1 MTERIGRRARGFT
14 LIEVVVAFLLLS
26 IVMSTA
32 FELFTTGMR
41 RASDLE
47 ERSKALVL
55 AQSRLAAAGIEQQ
68 LKESAVA
75 GQTDDGVYQ
84 WTVTIAKSTEGQA
97 DPGQPIQTAY
107 GLFRIDVVVKWRGA
121 DGRDHSLELATLE
134 LGSIL

>member
-1 MTERIGRRARGFT
+1 M
-14 LIEVVVAFLLLS
+14 AFLLLS
-26 IVMSTA
+26 IVMATG

-47 ERSKALVL
+47 ERSKALVV
-55 AQSRLAAAGIEQQ
+55 AQSRLAAAGVEQQ
-68 LKESAVA
+68 LKEGVSS
-75 GQTDDGVYQ
+75 GQTDDGQYK

-107 GLFRIDVVVKWRGA
+107 GLFRIDVAVKWRGA
-121 DGRDHSLELATLE
+121 DGRDHGLELATLE